1 MAATKKGDIIMKVEK
16 LIGVLAALNDTGKV
30 ASDMYTLHKTKYYSQ
45 SRDTFT
51 PISEMNIIHLI
62 RAFKKIVD
70 EVADLREDLDDSK
83 MKISELCKEGD
94 KLEKIIEHNDKVYK
108 KNLQQQDEWQKMYNN
123 NKEKV

>member
-1 MAATKKGDIIMKVEK
+1 
-16 LIGVLAALNDTGKV
+16 
-30 ASDMYTLHKTKYYSQ
+30 
-45 SRDTFT
+45 
-51 PISEMNIIHLI
+51 
-62 RAFKKIVD
+62 
-70 EVADLREDLDDSK
+70 